1 MFLFAVCV
9 EVLQYFRLVE
19 LLGLQAFR
27 AARIILGSVFD
38 LKDIAC
44 YGVGCLGLA
53 LFEQLGRKGRPGP
66 LRPALRRA
74 VNRLRCDGH
83 PICSADAGYFY
94 AARRSEVRAT
104 VAQLTGRIS
113 KIAVAAKGLL
123 QSYEET
129 EG

>member
-1 MFLFAVCV
+1 MRPCARNP
-9 EVLQYFRLVE
+9 EEIPQMGQENAASSKE
-19 LLGLQAFR
+19 LEGR
-27 AARIILGSVFD
+27 VSCRRDGAA
-38 LKDIAC
+38 A
-44 YGVGCLGLA
+44 
-53 LFEQLGRKGRPGP
+53 
-66 LRPALRRA
+66 A

-94 AARRSEVRAT
+94 AARRLEVRAT

-113 KIAVAAKGLL
+113 KIAAAAKGLL

>member
-1 MFLFAVCV
+1 MKDVSIDEALCAYLKKYHKGQ
-9 EVLQYFRLVE
+9 ENAASSKE
-19 LLGLQAFR
+19 LEAAFH
-27 AARIILGSVFD
+27 
-38 LKDIAC
+38 
-44 YGVGCLGLA
+44 VGGT
-53 LFEQLGRKGRPGP
+53 E
-66 LRPALRRA
+66 LRRA

-113 KIAVAAKGLL
+113 KIAAAAKGLL